1 MSRERRRFARR
12 KVHSSCVSPC
22 LLAKKRFN
30 YGYETGPPN
39 LPLGPC
45 CDFNFAY
52 ALCFVA
58 GERGPPLRSA
68 HPRFTTAMSST
79 ASPSR
84 FSRLPALGRTAARAV
99 LHALPTVA
107 GVILLSFFL
116 MQAVPGDAADVI
128 AAESGSATADSMAA
142 TRRHFGLD
150 LPVLQQLGNYLQ
162 HLARLDLG
170 LSPRYNTPV
179 VDLIASRIGNTALL
193 MSTALAA
200 ALIAGVMLGTVM
212 AAFVGRWPDRVLS
225 LAALLLY
232 STPGF
237 WLGLMA
243 IILLSVHLGWL
254 PPGGVST
261 LSTVETGL
269 AHVLDVARHLILPT
283 LALAGFYVAI
293 FSRLTRAAML
303 EVSRQDFVRTARAK
317 GAAPL
322 RVTLRHVL
330 RNALMPVL
338 TVAGLN
344 FGTLLGGAVVV
355 ETVFSWPG
363 LGRLA
368 YESVMARDYVVLMG
382 ILILSSLLVIVANI
396 VVDLAQA
403 ALDPRVRAR

>member
-1 MSRERRRFARR
+1 MSDSSLSAR
-12 KVHSSCVSPC
+12 P
-22 LLAKKRFN
+22 
-30 YGYETGPPN
+30 
-39 LPLGPC
+39 
-45 CDFNFAY
+45 
-52 ALCFVA
+52 
-58 GERGPPLRSA
+58 
-68 HPRFTTAMSST
+68 
-79 ASPSR
+79 
-84 FSRLPALGRTAARAV
+84 SRLPALARAAGRAV

-116 MQAVPGDAADVI
+116 MQAIPGDAADVI

-142 TRRHFGLD
+142 TRKHFGLD
-150 LPVLQQLGNYLQ
+150 LPMLQQLGNYLH
-162 HLARLDLG
+162 HLARFDLG

-179 VDLIASRIGNTALL
+179 VDLIASRLGNTALL
-193 MSTALAA
+193 MSTALGT
-200 ALIAGVMLGTVM
+200 ALLAGLVLGTVM
-212 AAFVGRWPDRVLS
+212 ASFVGRWPDRLLS

-243 IILLSVHLGWL
+243 IILLSVQLGWL
-254 PPGGVST
+254 PPGGVGT
-261 LSTVETGL
+261 LGGDARGL
-269 AHVLDVARHLILPT
+269 AHVLDVARHLVLPT

-293 FSRLTRAAML
+293 FARLTRASML

-317 GAAPL
+317 GVAPL
-322 RVTLRHVL
+322 PVTLRHIL

-382 ILILSSLLVIVANI
+382 ILILSSLLVIIANI
-396 VVDLAQA
+396 VVDLAQT

>member
-1 MSRERRRFARR
+1 MSDSSLSAR
-12 KVHSSCVSPC
+12 P
-22 LLAKKRFN
+22 
-30 YGYETGPPN
+30 
-39 LPLGPC
+39 
-45 CDFNFAY
+45 
-52 ALCFVA
+52 
-58 GERGPPLRSA
+58 
-68 HPRFTTAMSST
+68 
-79 ASPSR
+79 
-84 FSRLPALGRTAARAV
+84 SRLPALARAAGRAV

-107 GVILLSFFL
+107 GVVLLSFFL
-116 MQAVPGDAADVI
+116 MQAIPGDAADVI

-142 TRRHFGLD
+142 TRKHFGLD
-150 LPVLQQLGNYLQ
+150 LPMLQQLGNYLH
-162 HLARLDLG
+162 HLARFDLG

-179 VDLIASRIGNTALL
+179 VDLIASRLGNTALL
-193 MSTALAA
+193 MSTALGT
-200 ALIAGVMLGTVM
+200 ALLAGLVLGTVM
-212 AAFVGRWPDRVLS
+212 ASFVGRWPDRLLS
-225 LAALLLY
+225 FAALLLY

-243 IILLSVHLGWL
+243 IILLSVQLGWL
-254 PPGGVST
+254 PPGGVGT
-261 LSTVETGL
+261 LGGNERGL
-269 AHVLDVARHLILPT
+269 AHVLDVARHLVLPT

-293 FSRLTRAAML
+293 FARLTRASML

-317 GAAPL
+317 GLAPL
-322 RVTLRHVL
+322 RVTLRHIL

-382 ILILSSLLVIVANI
+382 ILILSSLLVIIANI
-396 VVDLAQA
+396 VVDLAQT

>member
-1 MSRERRRFARR
+1 MSDPSVSAR
-12 KVHSSCVSPC
+12 PW
-22 LLAKKRFN
+22 
-30 YGYETGPPN
+30 
-39 LPLGPC
+39 
-45 CDFNFAY
+45 
-52 ALCFVA
+52 
-58 GERGPPLRSA
+58 
-68 HPRFTTAMSST
+68 
-79 ASPSR
+79 
-84 FSRLPALGRTAARAV
+84 RLPALVRTAGRAL

-116 MQAVPGDAADVI
+116 MQAIPGDAADVI
-128 AAESGSATADSMAA
+128 AAESGSATAESMAA
-142 TRRHFGLD
+142 TRKHFGLD
-150 LPVLQQLGNYLQ
+150 LPMLQQLGNYLH

-179 VDLIASRIGNTALL
+179 VDLIASRLGNTALL
-193 MSTALAA
+193 MSTALGT
-200 ALIAGVMLGTVM
+200 ALLAGLALGTVM
-212 AAFVGRWPDRVLS
+212 ASFVGRWPDRLLS

-243 IILLSVHLGWL
+243 IILLSVQLGWL
-254 PPGGVST
+254 PPGGVGT
-261 LSTVETGL
+261 LGGDERGL
-269 AHVLDVARHLILPT
+269 AHVLDVARHLVLPT

-293 FSRLTRAAML
+293 FARLTRASML

-317 GAAPL
+317 GLAPL
-322 RVTLRHVL
+322 PVTLRHIL

-382 ILILSSLLVIVANI
+382 ILILSSLLVIIANI
-396 VVDLAQA
+396 VVDLAQT